1 MALTTNHPNNELIKF
16 RRNVATDFLR
26 ASRFDPFM
34 GNDSTNPIVRMS
46 DLAGDGKEIR
56 IPLVT
61 QLIGSGVGV
70 WHPGRRRRAA
80 GQLRYADV
88 GRLGS

>member
-1 MALTTNHPNNELIKF
+1 MALTTNHANNELIKF

-34 GNDSTNPIVRMS
+34 GSDSTNPIVRMS

-61 QLIGSGVGV
+61 QLIG
-70 WHPGRRRRAA
+70 
-80 GQLRYADV
+80 
-88 GRLGS
+88 